1 MLRNAIC
8 ILWPSF
14 LAAAAAEGLF
24 FAVFDPSE
32 LTLFGHSPSLSRTAI
47 YSIGFF
53 LFWGF
58 AATSSGLT
66 WLLQRSSPEINRSP

>member
-1 MLRNAIC
+1 VI
-8 ILWPSF
+8 
-14 LAAAAAEGLF
+14 
-24 FAVFDPSE
+24 DPGE

-58 AATSSGLT
+58 TAASSGLT
-66 WLLQRSSPEINRSP
+66 WLLQRSSSDKNRSP

>member
-1 MLRNAIC
+1 MQRAMW

-14 LAAAAAEGLF
+14 LVAAVAEMVF
-24 FAVFDPSE
+24 FAVFDPGE
-32 LTLFGHSPSLSRTAI
+32 LTLFGRPNELSRTAI

-58 AATSSGLT
+58 GAASSGLS
-66 WLLQRSSPEINRSP
+66 LLLEGRGEEGKR